1 WWLRMRKIVFPVVA
15 PGVFAGGL
23 LAFVTALGEFV
34 SSVMLWIPSNR
45 PISVAIFSE
54 LDEFNLG
61 TAAAYGVLLI
71 LLIGAALLGS
81 QRFLGLKTRGVIG

>member
-1 WWLRMRKIVFPVVA
+1 
-15 PGVFAGGL
+15 
-23 LAFVTALGEFV
+23 
-34 SSVMLWIPSNR
+34 MLWIPSNR